1 MLLKDSPLQEIE
13 EDEND
18 RNPPLIVWVKE
29 YAEEAGP
36 KILQPTLEEIKQAV
50 KDEFPELYASDL
62 DLDHLLEALGIHVI
76 ADYREFKIAWFGT
89 TDGATV
95 DELLSKFQDQK
106 YSRVRKKLGI
116 DHLWVLNL
124 QPDLGYSRNDIF
136 EALVDFSEIDEK
148 PECVIIDL

>member
-13 EDEND
+13 EDGND
-18 RNPPLIVWVKE
+18 RNPPLIEWMKE

-36 KILQPTLEEIKQAV
+36 KILLPTLEEIKQAV

-106 YSRVRKKLGI
+106 YSRVRKKLCI